1 MPRLDGGAG
10 VSTFIGPYEQS
21 DAAKAA
27 YDARWER
34 IMACVRLEQPDR
46 MPVGLHSFFWPAT
59 YGGISFKELMYDYD
73 KAKKVCFDAVM
84 EFEPDGVFPLILGT
98 TLGNALEKL
107 EFKQL
112 QWPGHG
118 VGDMQPFQYLDRE
131 YMKAEEYDDFLFDP
145 TGFYL
150 HTYLPRVAGAFEGL
164 AKLPVFPGLHYFR
177 LVNGI
182 RPFALPEVRASFEKI
197 VAAAE
202 EVNTMFGHH
211 VDWVQRINAAGFP
224 LFNGGNSI
232 SPYDFIADYF
242 RGATGMMKDLFR
254 HKDKLKL
261 VLDKAAVFLARMT
274 IANAK
279 AANHPIVFIPTHW
292 APDAFMSPKQF
303 DEFWWP
309 PFRKMLIELIDAG
322 LVPMPMWESDC
333 TKRLEVI
340 KDVPAGKCI
349 YWFERTDMV
358 KAFEVLGDRVALRG
372 NLSPSML
379 TTGTPQDVDAAVKH
393 LVDNVWNKGGRLILD
408 GAFGIPDETP
418 VANVRAMFAAARK
431 YAG

>member
-1 MPRLDGGAG
+1 MSN
-10 VSTFIGPYEQS
+10 VIGPYEQT

-27 YDARWER
+27 HDARWER

-73 KAKKVCFDAVM
+73 KAKTVCFDAVQ

-164 AKLPVFPGLHYFR
+164 AQLPSFPGLHYFR

-182 RPFALPEVRASFEKI
+182 RSFALPEVRASFEKI

-211 VDWVQRINAAGFP
+211 VDWVQRVNAAGFP
-224 LFNGGNSI
+224 LFNGGNSV

-254 HKDKLKL
+254 HKEKLKL
-261 VLDKAAVFLARMT
+261 VLDKAAAFLARMT

-279 AANHPIVFIPTHW
+279 AVNHPIVFIPTHW
-292 APDAFMSPKQF
+292 APDAFMSPRQF

-309 PFRKMLIELIDAG
+309 PFRKMLLELIDAG

-333 TKRLEVI
+333 TRRLEVI
-340 KDVPAGKCI
+340 KDIPAGKCI

-372 NLSPSML
+372 NLSPSTL
-379 TTGTPQDVDAAVKH
+379 TTGTPTDVDAAVKH
-393 LVDNVWNKGGRLILD
+393 LVDNVWNKGGKLILD
-408 GAFGIPDETP
+408 SAFGIPDETP
-418 VANVRAMFAAARK
+418 VDNVRAMFAAARK
-431 YAG
+431 YAS

>member
-1 MPRLDGGAG
+1 MTTML
-10 VSTFIGPYEQS
+10 GPYQQS
-21 DAAKAA
+21 EAAKAA
-27 YDARWER
+27 YDERWER

-46 MPVGLHSFFWPAT
+46 MPVGLHGFFWPAT
-59 YGGISFKELMYDYD
+59 YAGITFKEMMYDYE
-73 KAKKVCFDAVM
+73 KAKNACFDAVM

-107 EFKQL
+107 DFKQL

-118 VGDMQPFQYLDRE
+118 VGEMQPFQYLDRE
-131 YMKAEEYDDFLFDP
+131 YMTADEYDDFLFDP
-145 TGFYL
+145 TGFYIQK
-150 HTYLPRVAGAFEGL
+150 YLPRVAGAFAGFD
-164 AKLPVFPGLHYFR
+164 KLPSFPGLHYFR
-177 LVNGI
+177 MVYGI
-182 RPFALPEVRASFEKI
+182 RAFAQPEVRASFERI

-202 EVNTMFGHH
+202 EVNTVFSHH
-211 VDWVQRINAAGFP
+211 IDWVQRINAAGFP
-224 LFNGGNSI
+224 LFNGGNSV

-242 RGATGMMKDLFR
+242 RGATGMMKDLYR
-254 HKDKLKL
+254 HKDKLKQ

-279 AANHPIVFIPTHW
+279 VANHPIVFIPIHW

-303 DEFWWP
+303 EEFWWP
-309 PFRKMLIELIDAG
+309 PFRKMLLELIDAG

-340 KDVPAGKCI
+340 KDIPAGKCI

-379 TTGTPQDVDAAVKH
+379 ATGTPDDVDAAVKH
-393 LVDNVWNKGGRLILD
+393 LVDKVWRQGGNLILD

-418 VANVRAMFAAARK
+418 VANVRAMFGAARK